1 MDFPFEWN
9 PYADQPHNVAP
20 RSERFR
26 HHLRHAGSYFAIA
39 GANLR
44 RLVPGLRRYR
54 RYMMEMHRV
63 PVMIGQDAISCA
75 VSPAGSKDGEALD
88 LLAETGVGST
98 LVRIPSWERG
108 KLAAHEAFVR
118 ALRDRG
124 FEVVLALVQRRAD
137 VLQPDSWR
145 SFLEDVFSRFV
156 PLVSTFEIG
165 HAWNRTKWGVWD
177 HREYMRLA
185 EPAFQLAPRF
195 GAKLAGPAVIDFEF
209 HLYPATL
216 PRLPFDKVT
225 SLLYVDR
232 MGAPENKQFGWSAT
246 KKLALLK
253 AAVDVS
259 ACAGRDIWITEVNWP
274 LAGTGPYSPA
284 AGKPNVT
291 EEEQADYLVRY
302 YVLLLASGLVER
314 IMWWQLAAPGY
325 GLVDNRG
332 GTWRRRPAFHA
343 FRTLRAR
350 LGGSVFEG
358 LGEEAAPI
366 EGASSSEP
374 SVEAGS
380 GAGPRIFRFRK
391 DGRAFA
397 VCWTPGPPAE
407 HIFKGRLKTVM
418 DREGREI
425 AGRPQTITIDRSP
438 KYVDFSE

>member
-1 MDFPFEWN
+1 MSFPFEWN
-9 PYADQPHNVAP
+9 PYADQPHNVAS

-26 HHLRHAGSYFAIA
+26 HHLRHAGSYFAVA

-44 RLVPGLRRYR
+44 RIFPGLRRYR
-54 RYMMEMHRV
+54 HYMMEMHRV
-63 PVMIGQDAISCA
+63 PVPIGPDAICCA
-75 VSPAGSKDGEALD
+75 VSSAGPRDAEVLG
-88 LLAETGVGST
+88 LLAETGVGHT
-98 LVRIPSWERG
+98 LVRVPSWERG
-108 KLAAHEAFVR
+108 KLAEHEAFVR
-118 ALRDRG
+118 ALRDYG
-124 FEVVLALVQRRAD
+124 LEVMLALVQRRSD
-137 VLQPDSWR
+137 VLQPDSWP
-145 SFLEDVFSRFV
+145 SFLEDVFSRFA

-177 HREYMRLA
+177 HREYIRLA
-185 EPAFQLAPRF
+185 EPAFELAPRF
-195 GAKLAGPAVIDFEF
+195 GVKLAGPAVIDFEF

-232 MGAPENKQFGWSAT
+232 MGAPENKQFGWNAT

-274 LAGTGPYSPA
+274 LAGTAPYSPA

-291 EEEQADYLVRY
+291 EEEQADYLIRY

-314 IMWWQLAAPGY
+314 ITWWQLAAPGY

-332 GTWRRRPAFHA
+332 ENWKRRPAFHA

-350 LGGSVFEG
+350 LAGSVFEG
-358 LGEEAAPI
+358 LGEAAAPAD
-366 EGASSSEP
+366 GRSY
-374 SVEAGS
+374 S
-380 GAGPRIFRFRK
+380 GPDAETKSGDGPKIFRFRK
-391 DGRAFA
+391 NGRAFA
-397 VCWTPGPPAE
+397 VCWTPGPPLE
-407 HIFKGRLKTVM
+407 YVFKGRPEAVI

-425 AGRPQTITIDRSP
+425 AGRPQTIIIDRSP
-438 KYVDFSE
+438 KYVVFSE